1 MLPPLYPRCGLLS
14 AERRHDERRACAPE
28 EEGQTGREKGLLLG
42 HAGNCTRSPVPLEQ
56 QSRRTRVRAAALCR
70 VTAGKPLSVVE
81 AAGIEPTEFGV
92 KQRVPRVSDDL
103 QGRGERAEVAC
114 LPSCA
119 ARCAALVTRLAG
131 PWQRAPRPRRLLDV
145 TSTAEKVLEDALA
158 LPEAERRIVAER
170 LLDTVLG
177 DDREAVAQAWA
188 GEAIR
193 RAGALE
199 RGEVAALDGE
209 TATAGLESKLRS
221 MHRR

>member
-1 MLPPLYPRCGLLS
+1 M
-14 AERRHDERRACAPE
+14 
-28 EEGQTGREKGLLLG
+28 
-42 HAGNCTRSPVPLEQ
+42 
-56 QSRRTRVRAAALCR
+56 
-70 VTAGKPLSVVE
+70 
-81 AAGIEPTEFGV
+81 
-92 KQRVPRVSDDL
+92 
-103 QGRGERAEVAC
+103 
-114 LPSCA
+114 
-119 ARCAALVTRLAG
+119 
-131 PWQRAPRPRRLLDV
+131 

-158 LPEAERRIVAER
+158 LPEAERRLVAER

-188 GEAIR
+188 DEAIR